1 MSRKADEAGTQPAKH
16 SKANLL
22 QSKRFTP
29 LQRDYLRALL
39 QDGETYSVA
48 EAAQLLDKYL
58 KQEAK

>member
-1 MSRKADEAGTQPAKH
+1 MSRKSDEAGTQPAKH
-16 SKANLL
+16 SKTSLL

-29 LQRDYLRALL
+29 QQKDYLRALL
-39 QDGETYSVA
+39 QDGESYSVA

>member
-1 MSRKADEAGTQPAKH
+1 MSRKADDTGAQPAKH

-22 QSKRFTP
+22 QSKRFSP
-29 LQRDYLRALL
+29 QQKDYLRALL

-48 EAAQLLDKYL
+48 EAAQLLEKYL